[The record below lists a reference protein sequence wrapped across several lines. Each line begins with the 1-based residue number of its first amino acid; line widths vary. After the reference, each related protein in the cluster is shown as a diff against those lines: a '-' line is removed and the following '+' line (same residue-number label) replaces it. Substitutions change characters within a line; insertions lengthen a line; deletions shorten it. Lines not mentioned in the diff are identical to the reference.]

1 MTHLTQ
7 LLGYADIPNHG
18 SYLNYIK
25 KLKYMAL
32 YIRLLIR

>member
-1 MTHLTQ
+1 MYYENTDL
-7 LLGYADIPNHG
+7 IKPNHG